1 MKKKL
6 ELGDEPDLEIL
17 KAVAQAWH
25 SHSGSSRPMNEFDA
39 PRRNFKGNPSRFKLQ
54 ATSKSS
60 AKDVNSKVAT
70 WDFGQSLCD
79 SYEIVTLS
87 KRLEVGLL
95 ESDNIPFTGLDSQ
108 SRVHRRRKE
117 SKHSLRN
124 LLNKISSRRYNE
136 SDIPREKDN
145 LF

>member
-6 ELGDEPDLEIL
+6 KVEEKQELEIL

-25 SHSGSSRPMNEFDA
+25 NRSSSSRPMNEFDA
-39 PRRNFKGNPSRFKLQ
+39 YLRNFKGNPSRFKLE
-54 ATSKSS
+54 AMKKSS
-60 AKDVNSKVAT
+60 SANDSSHGAT

-87 KRLEVGLL
+87 RRLETGLL
-95 ESDNIPFTGLDSQ
+95 SDNPFVELDSP

-117 SKHSLRN
+117 SRHSLRN
-124 LLNKISSRRYNE
+124 LFNRISSRRFTE
-136 SDIPREKDN
+136 ADIPRD
-145 LF
+145 

>member
-6 ELGDEPDLEIL
+6 KVEDKQDLEIL

-25 SHSGSSRPMNEFDA
+25 NRSSSSRPMNEFDA
-39 PRRNFKGNPSRFKLQ
+39 YLRNFKGNPSRFKLE
-54 ATSKSS
+54 AMRKSS
-60 AKDVNSKVAT
+60 SANDSSHGAT

-87 KRLEVGLL
+87 RRLETGLL
-95 ESDNIPFTGLDSQ
+95 SDNPFVELDSP

-117 SKHSLRN
+117 SRHSLRN
-124 LLNKISSRRYNE
+124 LFNRISSGRFTE
-136 SDIPREKDN
+136 ADIPRE
-145 LF
+145 